1 MQMCRYFLFQA
12 ALIPCICIRNDP
24 ASLQAPD
31 WKAQILTT
39 TRTITSLASDNSSSA
54 RCYQV
59 IMDLCGD
66 FIDDSP
72 LGGHEYPAHGVS
84 TRQDRAVA
92 DPTEA
97 TITTMLPEPTDT
109 SPQTQIN
116 SVLSMMWPNVQPLE
130 AADVVMGDDA
140 WMDFLKGG
148 TIEEGDD
155 AWFNGS

>member
-1 MQMCRYFLFQA
+1 
-12 ALIPCICIRNDP
+12 
-24 ASLQAPD
+24 
-31 WKAQILTT
+31 
-39 TRTITSLASDNSSSA
+39 
-54 RCYQV
+54 
-59 IMDLCGD
+59 MDLCGD

-72 LGGHEYPAHGVS
+72 LKGHEYPAGGVS
-84 TRQDRAVA
+84 ALQEGAVA
-92 DPTEA
+92 NPSETTTA
-97 TITTMLPEPTDT
+97 TMPPEPTDT